1 MSQLHFQCLLHHVSG
16 MSKTWQIAVELIG
29 RIFMN
34 AISQYVSHAHCNI
47 VDTRTLTPLFDL
59 ADETGGPNRFDIRRV
74 RRSFGSN
81 RSPKKSPFCCFAFT
95 MPAKL
100 SINDVDVSGKRV
112 FMRVDFNVPQDKAD
126 PTKSLG
132 FQGFCHRGFL
142 WFLVSDVK
150 VCLFM
155 FFIRLPINI
164 ATSTIN
170 LVTSSLST
178 TSILSCLV
186 NGFEDHQHPAH

>member
-1 MSQLHFQCLLHHVSG
+1 
-16 MSKTWQIAVELIG
+16 
-29 RIFMN
+29 
-34 AISQYVSHAHCNI
+34 
-47 VDTRTLTPLFDL
+47 
-59 ADETGGPNRFDIRRV
+59 
-74 RRSFGSN
+74 
-81 RSPKKSPFCCFAFT
+81 

-132 FQGFCHRGFL
+132 VKDFASDFL
-142 WFLVSDVK
+142 WFLVSEVK

-155 FFIRLPINI
+155 FFIRLPVNI
-164 ATSTIN
+164 TTSTIN

-178 TSILSCLV
+178 TSILSCVV